1 MNVLKEKVE
10 NTSDQTKVVMSS
22 MTMSDGLETRGG
34 LRENSSTLHKAKK
47 IRKFKCAWCKK
58 PFESIQAQAKFCCA
72 NHKMRHLR
80 LVQALK
86 RSKRLTPLAR
96 KGRHFKPHLFDIV
109 LARDSDLHDQYLSEV
124 RLSLQARDSQTHA
137 LQVEEQA
144 D

>member
-1 MNVLKEKVE
+1 MKSCTRTLYQPKSLNCLAH
-10 NTSDQTKVVMSS
+10 
-22 MTMSDGLETRGG
+22 TMSNDLETRGG

-86 RSKRLTPLAR
+86 KSKRLTPLAR

-124 RLSLQARDSQTHA
+124 RLSLQDRDSQTHA
-137 LQVEEQA
+137 PLVEEQA

>member
-1 MNVLKEKVE
+1 
-10 NTSDQTKVVMSS
+10 
-22 MTMSDGLETRGG
+22 MSDDLETRGG

-86 RSKRLTPLAR
+86 KSRRLTPLAR

-109 LARDSDLHDQYLSEV
+109 LAQESDLHDQYLSEV
-124 RLSLQARDSQTHA
+124 RLSLQDHDSQTHA
-137 LQVEEQA
+137 LRVEEQA